1 MLEQW
6 LTILLVAVV
15 LGVDA
20 FSLSMGMGIRG
31 VSDTY
36 ERRFSLLVGVF
47 HIIMPLIG
55 LNLGLVAG
63 KFLGI
68 WAGRLGA
75 VILAYIGF
83 DMLRKAYLE
92 TREKPV
98 SFSKA
103 RMAAE
108 PEAEGEE
115 GTVSLL
121 LLVTSVSMDA
131 LTIGFSL
138 GTVQMPIF
146 YTVCIMGI
154 VAGAMTYA
162 GFKGGRVFS
171 RVVGSYAQFA
181 GGIILLGLAVKM
193 VF

>member
-6 LTILLVAVV
+6 LTISLVAVV

-31 VSDTY
+31 VSNTY

-47 HIIMPLIG
+47 HVVMPLIG
-55 LNLGLVAG
+55 LNLGMVAG
-63 KFLGI
+63 NLLGI

-75 VILAYIGF
+75 VILAYIGI

-92 TREKPV
+92 TREQRM
-98 SFSKA
+98 SFGKA
-103 RMAAE
+103 RTVAAPVATTE
-108 PEAEGEE
+108 DGII
-115 GTVSLL
+115 GLL
-121 LLVTSVSMDA
+121 LLATSVSIDA
-131 LTIGFSL
+131 LTIGFGL
-138 GTVQMPIF
+138 GTVKMPIF

-154 VAGAMTYA
+154 VAGGMTYA
-162 GFKGGRVFS
+162 GFKGGQVFS

-193 VF
+193 AF